1 MALIQSSLADGV
13 GTIAL
18 DNYAHRNA
26 LSGALIAEAIATL
39 IDMRADARVVVLRAA
54 SKNKVWSAGH
64 DLRELSPKGQDPLAW
79 RDPLEQ
85 LLRAVGDFPGPV
97 IAMIDGS
104 VWGGACDL
112 ALDCDITLGD
122 ADASFAFV
130 PAKLGLPYNLSGVQR
145 FLARLPPNVAIEMA
159 ATADPVDAERAL
171 RVNLLNHLHPAAGSR
186 PGHTPWRRRSQG
198 ATARPSPL
206 SRRRPASCS
215 ARPRSARSAP
225 NIWKDCAGRSTP
237 QLRPCL
243 SRRPRND
250 WGLRGRFTQPLIL
263 SAPGLGPRLRR
274 LESRPVS
281 AAGRSREI
289 RRSRAGGRSFQ
300 RCATRPSPLPRRPA
314 VRLKSDTATMSCQ
327 IDRDVPT
334 MFSHDRS
341 RSSPLVRMS
350 RRC

>member
-171 RVNLLNHLHPAAGSR
+171 RVNLLNHLHPAAELE
-186 PGHTPWRRRSQG
+186 
-198 ATARPSPL
+198 ARTY
-206 SRRRPASCS
+206 AM
-215 ARPRSARSAP
+215 AKT
-225 NIWKDCAGRSTP
+225 IAGRHREAIAAFKAQAR
-237 QLRPCL
+237 QL
-243 SRRPRND
+243 
-250 WGLRGRFTQPLIL
+250 L
-263 SAPGLGPRLRR
+263 SAPTISPERAEYLEGLRW
-274 LESRPVS
+274 SVY
-281 AAGRSREI
+281 AA
-289 RRSRAGGRSFQ
+289 A
-300 RCATRPSPLPRRPA
+300 PPLPVAPP
-314 VRLKSDTATMSCQ
+314 KE
-327 IDRDVPT
+327 
-334 MFSHDRS
+334 
-341 RSSPLVRMS
+341 
-350 RRC
+350 